1 MVNLCCSVC
10 WNWVWSWWSHNL
22 FPFLLSEVL
31 VVKYYPANRF
41 CFDLEHY
48 ITSSQEPTK
57 ASSPCQYSLKPSRR
71 GRPRQAK
78 PVCFESW
85 GLCCS
90 QLETIFPWAAL
101 HMHPSRRYQGWR
113 CPSSKHA
120 LVRNKLRRALCRID
134 RSIDSQ
140 HFSIEK
146 PFSFLSTSCA
156 SAAGRENI
164 FSCQWSARVCRV
176 NDRVL
181 HQGPTLFLE
190 KKTER

>member
-1 MVNLCCSVC
+1 MKPQFISVSA
-10 WNWVWSWWSHNL
+10 VGSAGGQILPSKQV
-22 FPFLLSEVL
+22 LLRSGTL
-31 VVKYYPANRF
+31 HHKQPRAN
-41 CFDLEHY
+41 
-48 ITSSQEPTK
+48 Q

-120 LVRNKLRRALCRID
+120 LVRNKLWRALCRID

-190 KKTER
+190 KKKLRDKWRQYVNH